1 MAGTITSKP
10 LAFSVLAAVT
20 VLVGTA
26 VTMAYPLV
34 RPDMHVKVPGL
45 KPLSPL
51 ELAGRDIYQREGCVN
66 CHTQTVRPL
75 RSEVVRY
82 KGNRATEKA
91 GQYSL
96 AGEFAYD
103 HPFLWGSKR
112 TGPDLAFEG
121 WLKPSAGW
129 HAAHFENPQAVVARS
144 NMPAYAFLK
153 AEKLD
158 AAETAAHM
166 RALRRVGVPY
176 GTDAQIA
183 EAAKQVTGR
192 TAMDALVA
200 YTLSLG
206 KAVNRGGPG
215 GVDVDLGQ
223 PNPLGLSA
231 AAVTRGKAV
240 WDSNGCG
247 ACHGDE
253 GHGQAG
259 IAPDLLDDEF
269 LGVKGDLSDAAYFV
283 MIQAGSD
290 AKAALGRPG
299 VADGGMQ
306 AFGAD
311 LSDDDIWAIVSW
323 LRYQK
328 AHEATETH
336 GREAGQPGGQGAAPG
351 EKR

>member
-1 MAGTITSKP
+1 MSGKLTSKP
-10 LAFSVLAAVT
+10 LAFSLLAAAA

-45 KPLSPL
+45 KPLPAL
-51 ELAGRDIYQREGCVN
+51 ELAGRDVYQREGCVN

-82 KGNRATEKA
+82 KGNRAAEKA

-121 WLKPSAGW
+121 WIKPSASW
-129 HAAHFENPQAVVARS
+129 HVAHYENPRAMVARS
-144 NMPAYAFLK
+144 NMPSYAFLK
-153 AEKLD
+153 TEKLD
-158 AAETAAHM
+158 PDATAASM

-176 GTDAQIA
+176 GTDAEIA
-183 EAAKQVTGR
+183 AAASQLRGK

-215 GVDVDLGQ
+215 GLDVDLAQ
-223 PNPLGLSA
+223 PNPLGASV
-231 AAVTRGKAV
+231 AAVARGKAL
-240 WDSNGCG
+240 WDANGCA

-253 GHGQAG
+253 AHGTPDV
-259 IAPDLLDDEF
+259 APSLLDDEF
-269 LGVKGDLSDAAYFV
+269 LGVKGDLSDAAYFA
-283 MIQAGSD
+283 MIKAGSD

-299 VADGGMQ
+299 VKEGGMQ

-311 LSDDDIWAIVSW
+311 LSDEDIWAVVSW
-323 LRYQK
+323 LRNQK
-328 AHEATETH
+328 GHEATEPPRH
-336 GREAGQPGGQGAAPG
+336 EAAEHAPAPVPGDR
-351 EKR
+351 K